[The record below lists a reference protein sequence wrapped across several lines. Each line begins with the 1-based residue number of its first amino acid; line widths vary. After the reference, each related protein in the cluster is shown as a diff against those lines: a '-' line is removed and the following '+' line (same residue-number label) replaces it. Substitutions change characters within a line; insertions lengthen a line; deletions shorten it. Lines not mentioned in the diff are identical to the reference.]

1 VLEPLRSAR
10 LVAWVRSW
18 RAGLVPFDDMVTA
31 VEGDDE
37 PHEVADLPG
46 HVHAVPLRTALA
58 TLSTLDPDTVRL
70 VLPAAGDPRG
80 LPGPGAFSTAA
91 LRAGEGAICA
101 ALGLVPTVERR
112 VSGSGDVWHTVL
124 WAAVP
129 MPAARVHLETVPLPD
144 AEHDLLE
151 ALRASTDVLRDLDVA
166 RWRPELAEALAALR
180 RDSHAADLPPGYDP
194 RAHRVLH
201 RAEVVG
207 RIVALAGAD
216 APGAAVNAFEAS
228 ARDAAL
234 RPLATAARRAR
245 AAALNTPLRR
255 A

>member
-1 VLEPLRSAR
+1 VREPLRSGR
-10 LVAWVRSW
+10 LVAWLRAW
-18 RAGLVPFDDMVTA
+18 RAGLVPIDDVVTA
-31 VEGDDE
+31 VEGDDD

-46 HVHAVPLRTALA
+46 HVRAVPLRTALA
-58 TLSTLDPDTVRL
+58 TLSGLDPDAVRL

-80 LPGPGAFSTAA
+80 LPGPGEFSTAA
-91 LRAGEGAICA
+91 LRAGEGAVCA
-101 ALGLVPTVERR
+101 GLGLVPSVDRR

-124 WAAVP
+124 WTAAPVP
-129 MPAARVHLETVPLPD
+129 VGGVPLETVSLAD
-144 AEHDLLE
+144 AEHDLLD
-151 ALRASTDVLRDLDVA
+151 ALRTSTDALRELDVA
-166 RWRPELAEALAALR
+166 RWRPELAEALADLR
-180 RDSHAADLPPGYDP
+180 RDGHAADLPPGYDP

-201 RAEVVG
+201 RAATVG

-245 AAALNTPLRR
+245 VAAVNAPLRPV
-255 A
+255 